1 MQKLSTFARRIAV
14 PVLAILLASSAAQ
27 AADLILRFSTAAPP
41 ADFLAKSL
49 EAFKADVEKANVG
62 IKVNTYPGSKLFRQG
77 TEVPAIQRGNLEMST
92 MTTFE
97 VSQQIPRFGFLN
109 RAYLFKDYDH
119 MMKVLAGGVGKAL
132 DAAVAKDM
140 GIEILSVAYLGTR
153 QVNLRKARVVKA
165 PEDLKGVKMRMPASP
180 EWLLLGRTLNVE
192 PTPMAMPEVY
202 VALQTGAID
211 GQENPLTIMNAAK
224 FFEVTEQVVLTAHL
238 VQPVFFAIGKPFW
251 DKLSDAQKKVLKE
264 AAVKAADQNNKGRL
278 GDEKRVADLLKTKG
292 LKVDAVDLAPF
303 RANADKIYASSDLA
317 KKWDAGLMAEALKP

>member
-62 IKVNTYPGSKLFRQG
+62 IKVDTYPGSKLFRQG

-317 KKWDAGLMAEALKP
+317 KKWDAGLMAAALKP